1 MFKEVIHSHKIPTSI
16 YFDYFYKESLHSCRN
31 KVSRNYAR
39 IFKLKHVWL
48 IENIERSRGTDPRV
62 TLKGETFY
70 DYIIQ
75 IRFIFHQRERA
86 VARTKHI
93 FIKVEKR
100 S

>member
-16 YFDYFYKESLHSCRN
+16 YFNYFTKNRLRICRN
-31 KVSRNYAR
+31 QVSRNYAS

-48 IENIERSRGTDPRV
+48 IKNIERSRGTDPRV

-75 IRFIFHQRERA
+75 IRFIFHKRTGA
-86 VARTKHI
+86 VARTQHI
-93 FIKVEKR
+93 FIKAEKR